1 MPRGRRLFAAL
12 SLAVAAAFVAPGVA
26 SAASL
31 PTPDPVPAPYDAS
44 RPGAPIGRIQIPSI
58 GVDEV
63 MYDQV
68 TALSIDKGPS
78 HWPGTAMPGQLG
90 NVVVAGHR
98 TSHRSPFLR
107 LGELHNG
114 DDIVFVMPDG
124 TWTYKVSNI
133 EVVSPKALDIVNQHE
148 VSEATLFTCHP
159 PGSASERLVIHALF
173 VPTAPAATPAA
184 AVLGAQETAPA
195 PVYNPRGPIRF
206 I

>member
-1 MPRGRRLFAAL
+1 MPRGKRLLAAIAL
-12 SLAVAAAFVAPGVA
+12 SLGAMLVAPGLA
-26 SAASL
+26 GATTL
-31 PTPDPVPAPYDAS
+31 PTPEHVPSAYDSS
-44 RPGAPIGRIQIPSI
+44 RPGAPIGRIQIPAV

-63 MYDQV
+63 LYDQV

-107 LGELHNG
+107 LGELRPG
-114 DDIVFVMPDG
+114 DDIVFVMGDG
-124 TWTYKVSNI
+124 AWTYKVTAS

-159 PGSASERLVIHALF
+159 PGSGSERLVIHAL
-173 VPTAPAATPAA
+173 
-184 AVLGAQETAPA
+184 LAPA
-195 PVYNPRGPIRF
+195 PPPAPAVPVAAPEPVYNGRGPHRF

>member
-1 MPRGRRLFAAL
+1 MPSGRRLLAAIALALGAAL
-12 SLAVAAAFVAPGVA
+12 VAPGVA
-26 SAASL
+26 GATTL
-31 PTPDPVPAPYDAS
+31 PTPEPVPAAYDSS
-44 RPGAPIGRIQIPSI
+44 RPGAPIGRIRIPAV

-63 MYDQV
+63 LYDQV

-90 NVVVAGHR
+90 NVVIAGHR

-107 LGELHNG
+107 LGELRPG
-114 DDIVFVMPDG
+114 DDIVFVIGDG
-124 TWTYKVSNI
+124 TWTYKVTAS

-159 PGSASERLVIHALF
+159 PGSGSERLVIHALLA
-173 VPTAPAATPAA
+173 PAPAAPVALFVPAA
-184 AVLGAQETAPA
+184 PPA
-195 PVYNPRGPIRF
+195 PVYNGRGPHRF